1 MDVCRSTIADGLS
14 TAFTLSETFHM
25 NVTAGGA
32 GRALLWIAFVVWS
45 ISLMSAPMTA
55 ASASFLHMINLPF
68 HEAGHIIF
76 SPFGH
81 YLMVLGGSLTQVLV
95 PAICAG
101 ALLLQTGDQFGAALC
116 VWWMGENLLD
126 LAPYIN
132 DARSLQLMLLGGP
145 AAEVEGHDW
154 EALLEPLQWLHLDHT
169 IAHGAIV
176 IGIAIMTGGLIWA
189 AVAMARPTIDA

>member
-1 MDVCRSTIADGLS
+1 
-14 TAFTLSETFHM
+14 M

-32 GRALLWIAFVVWS
+32 GRALLWAAFVCWS

-55 ASASFLHMINLPF
+55 ASGSFLHMINLPF

-95 PAICAG
+95 PAICAV
-101 ALLLQTGDQFGAALC
+101 ALLVQTGDQFGAALC

-169 IAHGAIV
+169 IAHGAIA
-176 IGIAIMTGGLIWA
+176 IGIAIMIGALIWA
-189 AVAMARPTIDA
+189 AVAVPHPITDSRPSTIA

>member
-1 MDVCRSTIADGLS
+1 MT
-14 TAFTLSETFHM
+14 
-25 NVTAGGA
+25 VTAGVA
-32 GRALLWIAFVVWS
+32 GRALLWIGLVIWS
-45 ISLMSAPMTA
+45 ISLIGPMDA
-55 ASASFLHMINLPF
+55 AAGSFLHMINLPF

-76 SPFGH
+76 LPFGH
-81 YLMVLGGSLTQVLV
+81 YMMVLGGSLTQVLV

-101 ALLLQTGDQFGAALC
+101 TLLVQTGDQFGAALC

-169 IAHGAIV
+169 IAHWALV
-176 IGIAIMTGGLIWA
+176 IGALVMMGALVWA
-189 AVAMARPTIDA
+189 AVATVRLKADTTS